1 MCKSTECSNIIIVV
15 KTTIRKKV
23 AEKLDNPLITPKA
36 YWPILKNFF
45 ADKQN
50 SKYSTVDSK

>member
-36 YWPILKNFF
+36 YWPILFWRETKFQIF
-45 ADKQN
+45 HR
-50 SKYSTVDSK
+50 